1 MEGLLVFPQKKPFHP
16 YKGPTFLSSPF
27 SRGSST
33 IPPQLDGIPNVSAS
47 RVTLQ
52 LLPAWTI
59 APPPQHPEQ
68 SVGVI
73 LYCRYPQSWGGDIVT
88 TWIASIQVNHVNC
101 Y

>member
-47 RVTLQ
+47 RVTLP
-52 LLPAWTI
+52 LLTALDDNTPSQQ
-59 APPPQHPEQ
+59 PM
-68 SVGVI
+68 
-73 LYCRYPQSWGGDIVT
+73 
-88 TWIASIQVNHVNC
+88 
-101 Y
+101 